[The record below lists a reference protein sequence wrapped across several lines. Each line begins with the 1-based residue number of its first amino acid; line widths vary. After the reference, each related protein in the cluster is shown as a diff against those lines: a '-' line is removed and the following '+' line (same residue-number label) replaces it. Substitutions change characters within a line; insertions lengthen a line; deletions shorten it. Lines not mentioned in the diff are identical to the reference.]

1 MRRNLKIIISAAAA
15 LSMAAAPVTAMAEEF
30 VPEPGQVYDEATW
43 NRIHDNV
50 LEYDEIELLIDE
62 YNTTL
67 KNVKE
72 TYADNKNSYKSVS
85 KYKEDIMEGAGALL
99 EQAQKM
105 QGDAEN
111 LKDNPYTLGAYASA
125 IYGVEQ
131 MNANAERMILSVD
144 SLPEKTPEMLKLQT
158 VDSTRATLI
167 SAAQSAMIG
176 YERLLIQQASL
187 EDTVAMLKEV
197 LSSKE
202 TQVSIGMATANDVL
216 TAKQNLE
223 SMEATLLS
231 VNAGIDQTRQSLC
244 TMMGWAYDA
253 SPEIRPVPAAD
264 ASRIGGMNPEIDK
277 EKAIENNYT
286 LRYNLLDYENKT
298 DGSVEKQNL
307 QRTIDNQ
314 RTAIASSMTNLYNDV
329 LQKKNE
335 YDTAVTA
342 YGLEQAKMQTAET
355 KYQLGMIGRLEY
367 LQQKNALVTKET
379 TMKNADLALF
389 QAMETYD
396 WAVAGNLAVS

>member
-72 TYADNKNSYKSVS
+72 TYADNKESYRSVE
-85 KYKEDIMEGAGALL
+85 KVKESTMDSVGGILD
-99 EQAQKM
+99 QAQNM
-105 QGDAEN
+105 QSYAEM
-111 LKDNPYTLGAYASA
+111 LKDNPNTITAYANAVYASESMSA
-125 IYGVEQ
+125 QAEQ
-131 MNANAERMILSVD
+131 LLLSVD
-144 SLPEKTPEMLKLQT
+144 AITEMTPDMMKLKT
-158 VDSTRATLI
+158 VDSTRALLV
-167 SAAQSAMIG
+167 SGAQTAMIS
-176 YERLLIQQASL
+176 YEQLLIQQASL
-187 EDTVAMLKEV
+187 EDSVALLKEV
-197 LSSKE
+197 LAS
-202 TQVSIGMATANDVL
+202 TQTQANIGMATANDVL
-216 TAKQNLE
+216 SAKQNLE
-223 SMEATLLS
+223 SAQAGLLT
-231 VNAGIDQTRQSLC
+231 VNANLDKIRQSLC

-264 ASRIGGMNPEIDK
+264 ASRIGGMNPEADK

-367 LQQKNALVTKET
+367 LQQKNALVTKDT
-379 TMKNADLALF
+379 AMKNADLALF

>member
-72 TYADNKNSYKSVS
+72 TYADNKESYRSVE
-85 KYKEDIMEGAGALL
+85 KVKESTMYSVGGILD
-99 EQAQKM
+99 QAQNM
-105 QGDAEN
+105 QSYAEM
-111 LKDNPYTLGAYASA
+111 LKDNPNTITAYANAVYASESMSA
-125 IYGVEQ
+125 QAEQ
-131 MNANAERMILSVD
+131 LLLSVD
-144 SLPEKTPEMLKLQT
+144 AITEMTPDMMKLKT
-158 VDSTRATLI
+158 VDSTRALLV
-167 SAAQSAMIG
+167 SGAQTAMIS
-176 YERLLIQQASL
+176 YEQLLIQQASL
-187 EDTVAMLKEV
+187 EDSVALLKEV
-197 LSSKE
+197 LASTE
-202 TQVSIGMATANDVL
+202 TQANIGMATANDVL
-216 TAKQNLE
+216 SAKQNLE
-223 SMEATLLS
+223 SAQAGLLT
-231 VNAGIDQTRQSLC
+231 VNANLDKIRQSLC

-264 ASRIGGMNPEIDK
+264 ASRIGGMNPEADK

-379 TMKNADLALF
+379 AMKNADLALF

>member
-43 NRIHDNV
+43 NKIHDNV

-67 KNVKE
+67 KNMKE

-85 KYKEDIMEGAGALL
+85 KYKEDIMEVAGALL

-131 MNANAERMILSVD
+131 MNANSERMILSVD

-197 LSSKE
+197 LSSF
-202 TQVSIGMATANDVL
+202 SIATV
-216 TAKQNLE
+216 
-223 SMEATLLS
+223 
-231 VNAGIDQTRQSLC
+231 C
-244 TMMGWAYDA
+244 
-253 SPEIRPVPAAD
+253 
-264 ASRIGGMNPEIDK
+264 
-277 EKAIENNYT
+277 
-286 LRYNLLDYENKT
+286 
-298 DGSVEKQNL
+298 
-307 QRTIDNQ
+307 
-314 RTAIASSMTNLYNDV
+314 
-329 LQKKNE
+329 
-335 YDTAVTA
+335 
-342 YGLEQAKMQTAET
+342 
-355 KYQLGMIGRLEY
+355 
-367 LQQKNALVTKET
+367 
-379 TMKNADLALF
+379 
-389 QAMETYD
+389 
-396 WAVAGNLAVS
+396 

>member
-131 MNANAERMILSVD
+131 MNASAEQMILSVD
-144 SLPEKTPEMLKLQT
+144 SITEMTPDMMKLKS
-158 VDSTRATLI
+158 VDSARATLI
-167 SAAQSAMIG
+167 SAAQTAMIG
-176 YERLLIQQASL
+176 YEQLLIQQASL
-187 EDTVAMLKEV
+187 EDSVALLKEV
-197 LSSKE
+197 LASTE
-202 TQVSIGMATANDVL
+202 TQANIGMATANDVL
-216 TAKQNLE
+216 SAKQNLE

-286 LRYNLLDYENKT
+286 LRYNLLDYANKT

-379 TMKNADLALF
+379 AMKNADLALF